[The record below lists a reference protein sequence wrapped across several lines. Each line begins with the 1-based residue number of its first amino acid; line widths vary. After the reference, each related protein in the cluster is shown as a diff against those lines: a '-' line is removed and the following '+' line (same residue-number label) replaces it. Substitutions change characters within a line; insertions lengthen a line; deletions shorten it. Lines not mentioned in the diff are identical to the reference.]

1 MSAAASSSSSV
12 YESRDAVKEKQ
23 PKQEVIKDCTYKTKA
38 IQFLGRTTP
47 IILQNDNGP
56 CPLLAICNVLLLSN
70 NLNLSPDIAEVSQ
83 EKLLSLVAERLID
96 SNSNVDN
103 KDAGYVENQLR
114 NIADAIDLL
123 PRLATGINVNIKF
136 RRTDDFEFTSECA
149 IFDLLNIPLYHGW
162 IVDPQDYQTASAVG
176 SKSYNA
182 IMEELVALEARN
194 MEVLRKSNSG
204 DCVDF
209 AAATTATL
217 GVPSPCLLKTKSFDE
232 SPRSLSGQKILR
244 KGDLDEEA
252 ELLRVLKL
260 SEAESQNSVSD
271 PGSSHERSCSKNLVS
286 VDTLEGE
293 KGVENPNLQWTEPS
307 LSDNCTSLSNDSG
320 SKICSKT
327 LKREESQKTDGINQ
341 HQSSY
346 VKSGE
351 INLSNDVAENKGNGA
366 EELVQVEGALP
377 VYLAKDT
384 ASNNGNNTEILQGVQ
399 KIEIQSDSTTD
410 PHDIP
415 DNVNGCLIIKVSS
428 VALQNAG
435 SDSSSGRMHH
445 ANVPQSEPIYEGEE
459 CIADSATTATTY
471 ENPEPMYEGEAI
483 LAKQVDQRAVDDC
496 NVRSKDEITPQ
507 QGELIGNFL
516 KNNASQLTFY
526 GLFCLQDGLKEREL
540 CVFFRNNH
548 FSTMFKYNGEL
559 YLLATDQGYLNQPNL
574 VWEKL
579 NEVNGDTLFMTS
591 SFKEF
596 KVNDNHVTG
605 TWDEQNAMAST
616 AVVNSDVEPEP
627 LRGNPTVAQIRQH
640 ADERTKRHKA
650 MSCIQNSVSDVIFT
664 RIMACE
670 SPKQAWDKLQ
680 EEFQGTERTRQQQ
693 LLNLR
698 RDFENLKMKEEE
710 TIKQYSDRIM
720 AVVNSIRL
728 LGEQL
733 KEARIVE
740 KVIAT
745 LPERYEVKIS
755 SLEDSR
761 DLYTISLT
769 ELINALYAQEQRR
782 ASRLEEHQEGAFQAR
797 TNTAYKGKK
806 AWRDKPRTDVA
817 RKEGQTCK
825 HCRRAGHPKE
835 KCWFN
840 PDAVCQLCK
849 KKGHVERVCKS
860 KAKSRQS
867 QFQQKKAEARVAK
880 EDSDQEEQVFAVLC
894 SAAQERFS
902 SGWLLDSGCTNHMTP
917 DAAIFK
923 SLDRSCR
930 TKVKIGNEHFI
941 QAEGKGDVLICTP
954 TGAKVIS
961 NVLLVPEIDRNLL
974 SIAQLL
980 EKGYS
985 VVFKDNQCQI
995 NDPSGSKLMA
1005 VPMANK
1011 SFVVD

>member
-12 YESRDAVKEKQ
+12 YESREAVKEKQ

-123 PRLATGINVNIKF
+123 PRLATGIDVNIKF
-136 RRTDDFEFTSECA
+136 RRTNDFEFTSECA
-149 IFDLLNIPLYHGW
+149 IFDLLDIPLYHGW
-162 IVDPQDYQTASAVG
+162 IVDPQDYETASAVG

-286 VDTLEGE
+286 VYTLEGE
-293 KGVENPNLQWTEPS
+293 KGVENPNLQRTEPS

-320 SKICSKT
+320 SKTCSKT

-366 EELVQVEGALP
+366 EELIQVEGALP
-377 VYLAKDT
+377 VYLAKDI

-435 SDSSSGRMHH
+435 SDSSSGRIHH

-459 CIADSATTATTY
+459 CIIDSATTATTY

-496 NVRSKDEITPQ
+496 HVRSKDEITPQ

-579 NEVNGDTLFMTS
+579 NEVNGDTLFMTG

-616 AVVNSDVEPEP
+616 ADYIASIDSAVQAGLDVNSDLQLAIALQQQEFEEEPP
-627 LRGNPTVAQIRQH
+627 PRQPPPVVGGS
-640 ADERTKRHKA
+640 RLVTTQQGQR
-650 MSCIQNSVSDVIFT
+650 SSGRSSSSSSSSS
-664 RIMACE
+664 
-670 SPKQAWDKLQ
+670 SPK
-680 EEFQGTERTRQQQ
+680 
-693 LLNLR
+693 
-698 RDFENLKMKEEE
+698 
-710 TIKQYSDRIM
+710 
-720 AVVNSIRL
+720 
-728 LGEQL
+728 
-733 KEARIVE
+733 
-740 KVIAT
+740 
-745 LPERYEVKIS
+745 
-755 SLEDSR
+755 ED
-761 DLYTISLT
+761 T
-769 ELINALYAQEQRR
+769 
-782 ASRLEEHQEGAFQAR
+782 
-797 TNTAYKGKK
+797 
-806 AWRDKPRTDVA
+806 
-817 RKEGQTCK
+817 
-825 HCRRAGHPKE
+825 
-835 KCWFN
+835 
-840 PDAVCQLCK
+840 
-849 KKGHVERVCKS
+849 KS
-860 KAKSRQS
+860 KDMCI
-867 QFQQKKAEARVAK
+867 V
-880 EDSDQEEQVFAVLC
+880 
-894 SAAQERFS
+894 
-902 SGWLLDSGCTNHMTP
+902 M
-917 DAAIFK
+917 
-923 SLDRSCR
+923 
-930 TKVKIGNEHFI
+930 
-941 QAEGKGDVLICTP
+941 
-954 TGAKVIS
+954 
-961 NVLLVPEIDRNLL
+961 
-974 SIAQLL
+974 
-980 EKGYS
+980 
-985 VVFKDNQCQI
+985 
-995 NDPSGSKLMA
+995 
-1005 VPMANK
+1005 
-1011 SFVVD
+1011 